1 MYTEFT
7 AGNKTYK
14 LELNN
19 RAILQLERDLGYNP
33 LQMFMDID
41 NDVLPKL
48 GDMLRVLHR
57 SMVTYNHGISYD
69 DTADILDDYFKDGN
83 TLWDLVP
90 VLITVFQEAGF
101 LPKEEDLD
109 ADSKN

>member
-1 MYTEFT
+1 MYTEFK
-7 AGNKTYK
+7 AGEKTYK

-57 SMVTYNHGISYD
+57 SMATYNHGIRYD
-69 DTADILDDYFKDGN
+69 DTADILDDFFKDGN

>member
-7 AGNKTYK
+7 VGEKTYK

-19 RAILQLERDLGYNP
+19 RAVLQLERELGYNP
-33 LQMFMDID
+33 LQMFMGID
-41 NDVLPKL
+41 EDVLPKL
-48 GDMLRVLHR
+48 GDMLHVLHR
-57 SMVTYNHGISYD
+57 SMTAYNHGISFD
-69 DTADILDDYFKDGN
+69 DTADILEDYFKDGK
-83 TLWDLVP
+83 TLWDLIP

-101 LPKEEDLD
+101 LPKNEEPD